1 MVEDVPRP
9 LGMPSFGGGGG
20 GGGKPP
26 HDGHPPEPDGDPEEE
41 EEEEEGKG
49 KGKGG
54 GGGGGCPGAG
64 FHGMPFPPLPRNMPQ
79 LYLDLRCSTLALL
92 KRRAL
97 STMQSLTEL
106 QHSMCFCCMLLS
118 KCLLKRQMLCSCLC
132 FLQVLPRLQHHELHQ
147 EGAVC

>member
-9 LGMPSFGGGGG
+9 PGMPSFGGGGG

-54 GGGGGCPGAG
+54 GGGGGGCPGAG
-64 FHGMPFPPLPRNMPQ
+64 FHGMPFPPLPRLRDPWMPQ

-92 KRRAL
+92 KRRAS
-97 STMQSLTEL
+97 STMQSLTGL
-106 QHSMCFCCMLLS
+106 QT
-118 KCLLKRQMLCSCLC
+118 
-132 FLQVLPRLQHHELHQ
+132 
-147 EGAVC
+147 

>member
-1 MVEDVPRP
+1 MLLVEDVPRP
-9 LGMPSFGGGGG
+9 PGMPSFGGGGGGG

-54 GGGGGCPGAG
+54 GGGGCPGAG
-64 FHGMPFPPLPRNMPQ
+64 FIGMPFPPLPRNRDPWMPM

-97 STMQSLTEL
+97 SPMQSLTGL
-106 QHSMCFCCMLLS
+106 QHYMCCFCL
-118 KCLLKRQMLCSCLC
+118 
-132 FLQVLPRLQHHELHQ
+132 FPFQVSPKKGR
-147 EGAVC
+147 

>member
-9 LGMPSFGGGGG
+9 PGMPAFGGG

-54 GGGGGCPGAG
+54 GGGGPGAG
-64 FHGMPFPPLPRNMPQ
+64 FHGMPFPPLPRLRDPWMPQ

-92 KRRAL
+92 KRRAS
-97 STMQSLTEL
+97 STTQSLTGL
-106 QHSMCFCCMLLS
+106 QT
-118 KCLLKRQMLCSCLC
+118 
-132 FLQVLPRLQHHELHQ
+132 
-147 EGAVC
+147 